1 MLCSK
6 ILLLRCLNVNLFSTS
21 RYIYIKKK
29 RKEKRPE
36 IKSSKDNEDS
46 LKRNLTE

>member
-21 RYIYIKKK
+21 RYIYKKK